1 MASATHR
8 TKKIRKKKKS
18 TKGLKRKAKN
28 RNQGTT
34 KSSAKLFGDE

>member
-8 TKKIRKKKKS
+8 TKKIRNKKLA
-18 TKGLKRKAKN
+18 TKGKKRKAKN

-34 KSSAKLFGDE
+34 QTQAELFGDK